1 MKKLTILI
9 LSLFALI
16 NAFADEWPH
25 QNISKAGFA
34 TEIIEREPFNIVGE
48 LDNSLSKI
56 YFFTNIRN
64 LEGTSISH
72 RWIYNNKV
80 MADVV
85 FDIKGPRWRVW
96 SSKNLWHTWTGNW
109 IVEVLTSENEVLYQ
123 KEFNYIEKQ

>member
-1 MKKLTILI
+1 MS
-9 LSLFALI
+9 SLFLSTF
-16 NAFADEWPH
+16 AFAHQWP
-25 QNISKAGFA
+25 QKNISEAEFA
-34 TEIIEREPFNIVGE
+34 KKIIDRVPINIVRE
-48 LDNSLSKI
+48 FDNSLGKI

-64 LEGTSISH
+64 LQDTSITH

-96 SSKNLWHTWTGNW
+96 SSKNLWHTWTGKW
-109 IVEVLTSENEVLYQ
+109 IVEVLTSENEVLYK

>member
-1 MKKLTILI
+1 VKKISILI
-9 LSLFALI
+9 SSLFLSTF
-16 NAFADEWPH
+16 AFAHQWPQ
-25 QNISKAGFA
+25 QNISEAEFA
-34 TEIIEREPFNIVGE
+34 KKIIDRVPINIVRE
-48 LDNSLSKI
+48 FDNSLGKI

-64 LEGTSISH
+64 LQDTSITH

-96 SSKNLWHTWTGNW
+96 SSKNLWHTWTGKW
-109 IVEVLTSENEVLYQ
+109 IVEVLTSENEVLYK

>member
-1 MKKLTILI
+1 VKKISILMS
-9 LSLFALI
+9 SLFLSTF
-16 NAFADEWPH
+16 AFAHQWPQ
-25 QNISKAGFA
+25 QNISEAEFA
-34 TEIIEREPFNIVGE
+34 KKIIDRVPINIIREF
-48 LDNSLSKI
+48 DNSLGKI

-64 LEGTSISH
+64 LQDTSIKH

-96 SSKNLWHTWTGNW
+96 SSKNLWHTWTGKW
-109 IVEVLTSENEVLYQ
+109 IVEVLTSENEVLYK

>member
-1 MKKLTILI
+1 MS
-9 LSLFALI
+9 SLFLSTF
-16 NAFADEWPH
+16 AFAHQWPQ
-25 QNISKAGFA
+25 QNISEAEFA
-34 TEIIEREPFNIVGE
+34 KKIIDRVPINIIREF
-48 LDNSLSKI
+48 DNSLGKI

-64 LEGTSISH
+64 LQDTSIKH

-96 SSKNLWHTWTGNW
+96 SSKNLWHTWTGKW
-109 IVEVLTSENEVLYQ
+109 IVEVLTSENEVLYK